1 MAKLLVYEDNTAYW
15 DELLACLSQR
25 HAVVFV
31 STTEE
36 AIEKLEERQF
46 DMVVVAVHEADQTVF
61 GLLQQVRSTL
71 NSSNIPFVCLRGPHA
86 PTGARVMD
94 EAFRMASMM
103 LGARGYVAANDYS
116 SVLPGL
122 EQYLSSGT

>member
-1 MAKLLVYEDNTAYW
+1 MKTTPPTGTSCWPASLK
-15 DELLACLSQR
+15 R

-36 AIEKLEERQF
+36 AIEKLEESQF

-86 PTGARVMD
+86 PTAARVMD